1 MKNMTHFII
10 AAVLVCA
17 AVVFKFFMRGYDYI
31 GYALVCA
38 AALVLLHRFTAGT
51 ALWKIVIAFT
61 VLGCILFAFVEYFI
75 VSCAHTEE
83 RGDTKYLIV
92 LGAAVHGDEMSLS
105 LLRRI
110 EGAYDFLE
118 KHPET
123 TVIVS
128 GGQGAGENKSEAQAM
143 RDWLVEEKNFPEER
157 IIMED
162 KSTSTAENLENS
174 FAIIRD
180 RGDEPGGN
188 TAVVSGGYHLFR
200 AKTMAKL
207 LGVDVSVVKAR
218 KGLPVSTLNSY
229 IREVFGVVK
238 LYMLGM

>member
-1 MKNMTHFII
+1 LKKMTHFII
-10 AAVLVCA
+10 AAALVLA

-31 GYALVCA
+31 GYTLVLA
-38 AALVLLHRFTAGT
+38 AVLVLLHRFTAGT
-51 ALWKIVIAFT
+51 ALWKIIVALV
-61 VLGCILFAFVEYFI
+61 VLGCMLFSFVEFFI
-75 VSCAHTEE
+75 IKEARTEQ
-83 RGDTKYLIV
+83 RGETKYLIV

-118 KHPET
+118 LHPET

-128 GGQGAGENKSEAQAM
+128 GGRGAGENISEAQAM
-143 RDWLVEEKNFPEER
+143 RDWLVNEKNFPEER

-162 KSTSTAENLENS
+162 KSTSTAENLEFS
-174 FAIIRD
+174 FAIIRE
-180 RGDEPGGN
+180 RGDEPDGN

-200 AKTMAKL
+200 AKTMAKM
-207 LGVDVSVVKAR
+207 LGVGVSVVKAR
-218 KGLPVSTLNSY
+218 KGLPVSTVNSY

-238 LYMLGM
+238 LYVLGM

>member
-1 MKNMTHFII
+1 MKKMTHFII
-10 AAVLVCA
+10 AAVLVA
-17 AVVFKFFMRGYDYI
+17 AAIVFKFFMRGYDYI
-31 GYALVCA
+31 GYTLVFA
-38 AALVLLHRFTAGT
+38 AVLVLLHRFTAGT
-51 ALWKIVIAFT
+51 VLWKAVVALT
-61 VLGCILFAFVEYFI
+61 VLGCLLFSFVEFFI
-75 VSCAHTEE
+75 VSAAHTEE
-83 RGDTKYLIV
+83 RGETKYLIV

-128 GGQGAGENKSEAQAM
+128 GGRGAGENISEAQAM
-143 RDWLVEEKNFPEER
+143 RDWLVNEKNFPEER

-162 KSTSTAENLENS
+162 KSTSTAENLGNS
-174 FAIIRD
+174 FAIIRE

-188 TAVVSGGYHLFR
+188 TAVCSGGYHLFR
-200 AKTMAKL
+200 AKSMARM
-207 LGVDVSVVKAR
+207 LGEELTAVKAR
-218 KGLPVSTLNSY
+218 RGLPVSTLNSY

-238 LYMLGM
+238 LYVLGM